1 MKIATDKLFMLTFV
15 LFFVGCWSFVTQPLF
30 ALWLLRVVVFVQVFL
45 YLCEMV
51 DRFRF

>member
-1 MKIATDKLFMLTFV
+1 MKIATEKLFMLTFV
-15 LFFVGCWSFVTQPLF
+15 LFFVGCWSFVAQPVF
-30 ALWLLRVVVFVQVFL
+30 AMWLLRVVVFVQVFL